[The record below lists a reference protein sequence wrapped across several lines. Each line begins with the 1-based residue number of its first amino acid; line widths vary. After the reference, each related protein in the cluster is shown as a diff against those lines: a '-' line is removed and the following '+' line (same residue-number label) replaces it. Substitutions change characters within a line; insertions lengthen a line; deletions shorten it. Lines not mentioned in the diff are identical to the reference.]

1 MEQFSKDISS
11 VELPLNTLRIKKIY
25 STFQFHFN
33 GLKSK
38 RKFLLD
44 TYRKII
50 EEAKIKEIRKN
61 LS

>member
-1 MEQFSKDISS
+1 MNRDKID
-11 VELPLNTLRIKKIY
+11 RIKKMY
-25 STFQFHFN
+25 SDFQFHFD

-50 EEAKIKEIRKN
+50 EGAKIREIRKN